1 MRRTRE
7 PELKSYFRAIRKTG
21 GSLVPGALRLR
32 RPPRPFRRCIPG
44 APEALYR
51 HEQDVVRARICREF
65 CRSARTPD
73 VECVAAAGVGWLRD
87 LQGGLEQ
94 PHWHLHLRPGRFR
107 TRAAGQSREI
117 DRWHDGRRVADE
129 RRLARARSRETS
141 GCRARVDR
149 TLPLLTESGLVRE
162 MDFGKDYK
170 FYDPNYAEH
179 PNHSHIICQDCDKI
193 VEFDSEKIERLESE
207 ISHKLG
213 FEVKSQRLQIT
224 GRCQEL
230 KKLGACRKKSC

>member
-117 DRWHDGRRVADE
+117 NRWHDCRRVADAPRLL
-129 RRLARARSRETS
+129 RRFGRLHVWLR
-141 GCRARVDR
+141 
-149 TLPLLTESGLVRE
+149 LPLLLSSLVSLLRTAVAGLFHPADIRSGRQTP
-162 MDFGKDYK
+162 G
-170 FYDPNYAEH
+170 
-179 PNHSHIICQDCDKI
+179 
-193 VEFDSEKIERLESE
+193 LEA
-207 ISHKLG
+207 G
-213 FEVKSQRLQIT
+213 
-224 GRCQEL
+224 
-230 KKLGACRKKSC
+230 GALT